1 MTFLIT
7 LMIHLG
13 LIAPLSHWLDRTMLP
28 RFADESLEIDINE
41 IHSNTPVIKASKK
54 KLSPEKKAPPKPV
67 VEKQKTE
74 TTIPEK
80 VPEVPKPV
88 EPPPLV
94 KVEPPPFIK
103 KEALRPV
110 PKEKKP
116 LSPLVEKDPE
126 SDVAGKQPPPVIKQL
141 ETPPAASQPRKPV
154 ETPPAASQPRKPV
167 ESPAEDRK
175 ERDTFDIASL
185 QADRESSTG
194 VAKQQKPILEEPSEQ
209 ETVRSPLFIKKK
221 KPEVSKEE
229 EGDGLPDQIRGTFR
243 NGQPEETV
251 ADNLQYSMNS
261 YRWTFERFIE
271 NWVVDIQK
279 WWKAPLDYIT
289 GKMPDGGDLWV
300 QVHLDL
306 SGKLLSYKV
315 IQSNVTPEMELRAIQ
330 ALIGSLK
337 RPELPRTFSE
347 DSLIINWRFIY
358 PSLRPPLKMRR

>member
-1 MTFLIT
+1 
-7 LMIHLG
+7 
-13 LIAPLSHWLDRTMLP
+13 MLP

-41 IHSNTPVIKASKK
+41 IHSNIPAMKAIKK
-54 KLSPEKKAPPKPV
+54 KLSSEKKEPPKPE
-67 VEKQKTE
+67 VEKKKIQTS
-74 TTIPEK
+74 IPEK
-80 VPEVPKPV
+80 IPELLKP
-88 EPPPLV
+88 
-94 KVEPPPFIK
+94 VEPPPFIK
-103 KEALRPV
+103 KEVLRPV

-116 LSPLVEKDPE
+116 LSPLVDKDPE
-126 SDVAGKQPPPVIKQL
+126 LDVAGKRPPPVIKQL
-141 ETPPAASQPRKPV
+141 

-175 ERDTFDIASL
+175 ERDTLDIASL
-185 QADRESSTG
+185 QADRESSSG
-194 VAKQQKPILEEPSEQ
+194 VAKQQKPVLEEPSEQ
-209 ETVRSPLFIKKK
+209 EAVRSPLFIKKK
-221 KPEVSKEE
+221 KPEALKEE
-229 EGDGLPDQIRGTFR
+229 AGDGLPNEIRGTFR
-243 NGQPEETV
+243 NGQPEETE

-289 GKMPDGGDLWV
+289 GKIPDGGDLWV

-337 RPELPRTFSE
+337 RPELPRTFTE

-358 PSLRPPLKMRR
+358 PSQRPPLKMRR